1 MEATALSGQLQPSTA
16 SAVIV
21 IAALFVLF
29 GLNRVVIS
37 VRA

>member
-1 MEATALSGQLQPSTA
+1 MEANAMSGQLQPATA

-21 IAALFVLF
+21 IAALFILF